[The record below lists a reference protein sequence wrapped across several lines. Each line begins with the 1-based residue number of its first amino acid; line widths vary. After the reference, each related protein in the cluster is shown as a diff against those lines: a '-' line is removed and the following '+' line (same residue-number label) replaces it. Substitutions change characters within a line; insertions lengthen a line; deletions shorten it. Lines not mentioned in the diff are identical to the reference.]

1 MTTEFK
7 LPNLGENIESGDV
20 LKVLVSAGDKIEKE
34 QTVVELETDKA
45 AIEVPSPVSGIVSA
59 VHIHVGEKAA
69 VGQLILTVETDGA
82 AEDAAPSGPPEAPP
96 PTPPDPPEAVKPQAK
111 PPEAEEPPPEP
122 PEAAAEAPAPP
133 DDGEG
138 VSVAATPS
146 VRRQAR
152 EIGVDLQAVKGTGR
166 GGRISVADVKAHAK
180 SALQRRGAAPAGVAA
195 LVPLPDFTK
204 WGKVERRPMSGVRR
218 ATAAHL
224 SRAWATIPH
233 VTQCDKADITA
244 LEKLRKR
251 YGKKAEAAGG
261 KLTVTAII
269 LKLLASA
276 LKVYPQ
282 FNASV
287 DAANEEVIYKEYVH
301 IGVAVDTERGL
312 LVPVI
317 RDVDRKNIIR
327 LSVELSEAAGKAREG
342 KLSIDEMRGG
352 SMTITNLGGIGGTH
366 FTPIINAPEVAI
378 LGVSRGGVEPVHVD
392 GEFQPRVML
401 PLSLSYDHRLIDG
414 ADAARFLRWLAE
426 ALENPFLALPGRVIP
441 T

>member
-82 AEDAAPSGPPEAPP
+82 AEDAVPSGPPEAPP
-96 PTPPDPPEAVKPQAK
+96 PPP
-111 PPEAEEPPPEP
+111 PPEAEEASPAP
-122 PEAAAEAPAPP
+122 PEAPAEAPAPP

-180 SALQRRGAAPAGVAA
+180 SALQGRGAAPAGVAA

-251 YGKKAEAAGG
+251 YGKKAEATGG

-378 LGVSRGGVEPVHVD
+378 LGVSRGGVEPVHID

-426 ALENPFLALPGRVIP
+426 ALENPFLAFLEG
-441 T
+441 

>member
-82 AEDAAPSGPPEAPP
+82 AEDAVPSGPPEAPP
-96 PTPPDPPEAVKPQAK
+96 PPP
-111 PPEAEEPPPEP
+111 PPEAEEASPAP
-122 PEAAAEAPAPP
+122 PEAPAEAPAPP

-180 SALQRRGAAPAGVAA
+180 SALQGRGAAPAGVAA

-224 SRAWATIPH
+224 SRAWAMIPH

-251 YGKKAEAAGG
+251 YGKKAEATGG

-378 LGVSRGGVEPVHVD
+378 LGVSRGGVEPVHID

-426 ALENPFLALPGRVIP
+426 ALENPFLAFLEG
-441 T
+441 

>member
-82 AEDAAPSGPPEAPP
+82 AEDAVPSGPPEAPP
-96 PTPPDPPEAVKPQAK
+96 PPP
-111 PPEAEEPPPEP
+111 PPEAEEASPAP
-122 PEAAAEAPAPP
+122 PEAPAEAPAPP

-180 SALQRRGAAPAGVAA
+180 SALQGRGAAPADVAA

-224 SRAWATIPH
+224 SRAWAMIPH

-251 YGKKAEAAGG
+251 YGKKAEATGG

-378 LGVSRGGVEPVHVD
+378 LGVSRGGVEPVHID

-426 ALENPFLALPGRVIP
+426 ALENPFLAFLEG
-441 T
+441 

>member
-1 MTTEFK
+1 MATEFK
-7 LPNLGENIESGDV
+7 LPSLGENIESGDV

-45 AIEVPSPVSGIVSA
+45 AIDVPSSVSGIVSA
-59 VHIHVGEKAA
+59 VHVHEGEKAA
-69 VGQLILTVETDGA
+69 VGQLILTVEADGA
-82 AEDAAPSGPPEAPP
+82 AKDAAPPGPPEAPS
-96 PTPPDPPEAVKPQAK
+96 PPDPPEAAKPQAA
-111 PPEAEEPPPEP
+111 PPEAE
-122 PEAAAEAPAPP
+122 AAAETPALP
-133 DDGEG
+133 DDDEG

-146 VRRQAR
+146 IRRLAR
-152 EIGVDLQAVKGTGR
+152 EIGVDLRAVKGTGR
-166 GGRISVADVKAHAK
+166 GGRISVADVKANAK
-180 SALQRRGAAPAGVAA
+180 SALQGRGPAPTGAAAPAPP
-195 LVPLPDFTK
+195 LPPVPLPDFTK

-224 SRAWATIPH
+224 SGAWATIPH
-233 VTQCDKADITA
+233 VTQSDKADITA
-244 LEKLRKR
+244 IEKLRKR

-261 KLTVTAII
+261 KLTVTAVI

-276 LKVYPQ
+276 LKVFPQ

-327 LSVELSEAAGKAREG
+327 LSVELSEAAGKAREA

-378 LGVSRGGVEPVHVD
+378 LGVSRGVFEPVHVD
-392 GEFQPRVML
+392 GEFQPRLML

-426 ALENPFLALPGRVIP
+426 ALENPFLAFLEG
-441 T
+441 